1 MVTDR
6 KMDPAGKTA
15 LRSITLHI
23 GSSSIS
29 QTGLLT
35 DAITP
40 GFAFRIMAVEVF
52 ATGVTAV
59 GTVDV
64 QIGST
69 SVLAS
74 VITPVA
80 NTPTAGTLSATD
92 ANRIGSATAIVKLKY
107 TTDGAGVLTNC
118 RVRVWIRPQP
128 LNGEVGQ

>member
-1 MVTDR
+1 MINDH

-15 LRSITLHI
+15 LKCLEFHI
-23 GSSSIS
+23 GTTSTS

-35 DAITP
+35 DALTP
-40 GFAFRIMAVEVF
+40 GFAFKVVAVEAMAV
-52 ATGVTAV
+52 AVTAV
-59 GTVDV
+59 ITFDV

-80 NTPTAGTLSATD
+80 NTPTAGVLSTTT
-92 ANRIGSATAIVKLKY
+92 ANLLGSSTAIVKLKY
-107 TTDGAGVLTNC
+107 TSDGAGAATNG

-128 LNGEVGQ
+128 LNGEVAQ